1 MTVETPC
8 LQGETLERFQET
20 LGGAF
25 PNPLQSVSLHDQQP
39 LETACTQGKHSVSLS
54 VSKRFLPS
62 RSAPHRVFPPPPLK
76 GGGGNAGV
84 LGGTNQ
90 HKETLRQREEP
101 MTTTDTTTEHG
112 IEITVK
118 VLATGDTETT
128 VIHPG
133 QHALICVEPAYRSA
147 VQIYQNG
154 TTQITIRHRGTTP
167 VTMHRRDGAA

>member
-1 MTVETPC
+1 
-8 LQGETLERFQET
+8 
-20 LGGAF
+20 
-25 PNPLQSVSLHDQQP
+25 
-39 LETACTQGKHSVSLS
+39 
-54 VSKRFLPS
+54 
-62 RSAPHRVFPPPPLK
+62 
-76 GGGGNAGV
+76 
-84 LGGTNQ
+84 
-90 HKETLRQREEP
+90 

-112 IEITVK
+112 FEITVK

>member
-1 MTVETPC
+1 
-8 LQGETLERFQET
+8 
-20 LGGAF
+20 
-25 PNPLQSVSLHDQQP
+25 
-39 LETACTQGKHSVSLS
+39 
-54 VSKRFLPS
+54 
-62 RSAPHRVFPPPPLK
+62 
-76 GGGGNAGV
+76 
-84 LGGTNQ
+84 
-90 HKETLRQREEP
+90 

-167 VTMHRRDGAA
+167 VATTAASLTWWSPTRWDAPRGGSRTP